1 MAVVSLILSKFQ
13 NIFAIFVG
21 SDISILHKKG
31 GQSCRSELETLTPGI
46 TPRVGVSYSGFNSH
60 ERKRVHRMAIIL
72 AITNSKGGV
81 GKTTTTASVGSILA
95 TKGYKVLVIDLDA
108 QANLTSSLIKGEVSA
123 SIYDAMKKSTALP
136 IYRVNEKTELDL
148 VPASL
153 ELAQADFEM
162 ASKIARERILANLLE
177 DYKDKYDYIIM
188 DCPPSLGLMTFN
200 AITASDYVII
210 PLVAEILPFNGLKM
224 ISDFI
229 GQLKKYLNPKI
240 EILGIL
246 ITRWESTN
254 LSKGIEE
261 RLRNNLGEKIFTTKI
276 RKNVTIAQAPLE
288 ATNIVEYDPKS
299 NGAID
304 YQAFTDEILERMK

>member
-1 MAVVSLILSKFQ
+1 MKQAKI
-13 NIFAIFVG
+13 
-21 SDISILHKKG
+21 ISIANH
-31 GQSCRSELETLTPGI
+31 
-46 TPRVGVSYSGFNSH
+46 
-60 ERKRVHRMAIIL
+60 
-72 AITNSKGGV
+72 KGGV

-123 SIYDAMKKSTALP
+123 SIYDAMKKSNALP
-136 IYRVNEKTELDL
+136 IYRINEKTELDL

>member
-1 MAVVSLILSKFQ
+1 MKQAKI
-13 NIFAIFVG
+13 
-21 SDISILHKKG
+21 ISIANH
-31 GQSCRSELETLTPGI
+31 
-46 TPRVGVSYSGFNSH
+46 
-60 ERKRVHRMAIIL
+60 
-72 AITNSKGGV
+72 KGGV

-136 IYRVNEKTELDL
+136 TYRVNEKTELDL

>member
-1 MAVVSLILSKFQ
+1 MKQAKI
-13 NIFAIFVG
+13 
-21 SDISILHKKG
+21 ISIANH
-31 GQSCRSELETLTPGI
+31 
-46 TPRVGVSYSGFNSH
+46 
-60 ERKRVHRMAIIL
+60 
-72 AITNSKGGV
+72 KGGV

-123 SIYDAMKKSTALP
+123 SIYDAMKKSIALP
-136 IYRVNEKTELDL
+136 IYRVNEKAELDL

-177 DYKDKYDYIIM
+177 DYKDKYDYVIM

>member
-1 MAVVSLILSKFQ
+1 
-13 NIFAIFVG
+13 
-21 SDISILHKKG
+21 
-31 GQSCRSELETLTPGI
+31 
-46 TPRVGVSYSGFNSH
+46 
-60 ERKRVHRMAIIL
+60 
-72 AITNSKGGV
+72 
-81 GKTTTTASVGSILA
+81 
-95 TKGYKVLVIDLDA
+95 
-108 QANLTSSLIKGEVSA
+108 
-123 SIYDAMKKSTALP
+123 
-136 IYRVNEKTELDL
+136 
-148 VPASL
+148 
-153 ELAQADFEM
+153 
-162 ASKIARERILANLLE
+162 
-177 DYKDKYDYIIM
+177 
-188 DCPPSLGLMTFN
+188 MTFN

-210 PLVAEILPFNGLKM
+210 PLVTEILPFNGLKM

-254 LSKGIEE
+254 LSKSIEE
-261 RLRNNLGEKIFTTKI
+261 CLRNNLGEKIFTTKI

>member
-1 MAVVSLILSKFQ
+1 MKQAKI
-13 NIFAIFVG
+13 
-21 SDISILHKKG
+21 ISIANH
-31 GQSCRSELETLTPGI
+31 
-46 TPRVGVSYSGFNSH
+46 
-60 ERKRVHRMAIIL
+60 
-72 AITNSKGGV
+72 KGGV

-123 SIYDAMKKSTALP
+123 SIYDAMKKSIALP
-136 IYRVNEKTELDL
+136 IYRVNEKAELDL